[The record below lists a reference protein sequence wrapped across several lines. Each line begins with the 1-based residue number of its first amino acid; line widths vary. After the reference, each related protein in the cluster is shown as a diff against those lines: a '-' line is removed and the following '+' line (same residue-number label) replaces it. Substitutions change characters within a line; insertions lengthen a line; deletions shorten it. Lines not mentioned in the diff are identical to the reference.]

1 MVANPMYEEIMIADC
16 EHQEA
21 TISSLLR
28 EGLPKW
34 KRSAP
39 GHRPRLSAR
48 EQGASEAELSAVE
61 FGSSVTRLDPHFRGI
76 IYALPAV
83 GEVLAVTKNEHC
95 IHEKQG
101 VFNHVS
107 IGPDQ
112 GFVLNRDVDLRLFMS
127 HWRHV
132 FVVRE
137 EAAPGPRTSLQF
149 FDSGGAAVHIVYLT
163 ERSNRGAFDAIVARF
178 RSTDQS
184 PGIEITSSPPAPQDR
199 PDREINLAEFH
210 ACWGA
215 AQAPLDF
222 SSSLFQEFGI
232 SRQQAFRLLGEDF
245 AYRVERRSLRLA
257 LEAASQTQTPMVC
270 MAGNRGCIQLHTG
283 PVNTPG
289 AAGPW
294 LHVRGPKFNL
304 QLREDDIAS
313 AWIVRKPTVYG
324 IMTSL
329 ELFNGDG
336 FCFAQFSGARKP
348 GKPQLENW
356 KWIASSLPRLPSPLQ
371 LSWKDQRKQW
381 PGTHQGRKADF
392 NLPKTAGPNS

>member
-16 EHQEA
+16 GRQEA
-21 TISSLLR
+21 TISSLLQ
-28 EGLPKW
+28 EGVFEW

-48 EQGASEAELSAVE
+48 EQGASEAELAACE
-61 FGSSVTRLDPHFRGI
+61 LGSSVTRLDPHFRGI
-76 IYALPAV
+76 IYELPAV

-107 IGPDQ
+107 IGADQ
-112 GFVLNRDVDLRLFMS
+112 GYDFLNRDVDLRLFVS

-137 EAAPGPRTSLQF
+137 DVASGPRTSLQF

-163 ERSNRGAFDAIVARF
+163 DRSNRGAFDAIVARF

-184 PGIEITSSPPAPQDR
+184 SGIEITSSPPAPQDR
-199 PDREINLAEFH
+199 PDREIKLAEFH

-222 SSSLFQEFGI
+222 SSSLFREFRI
-232 SRQQAFRLLGEDF
+232 TRQQAFRLLGQEY
-245 AYRVERRSLRLA
+245 AYRVERHSLRLA
-257 LEAASQTQTPMVC
+257 LEGASQTQTPMVC
-270 MAGNRGCIQLHTG
+270 MASNRGCIQLHTG

-313 AWIVRKPTVYG
+313 AWVVRKPTVYG
-324 IMTSL
+324 IVASL
-329 ELFNGDG
+329 ELFNRDG
-336 FCFAQFSGARKP
+336 FCSRRSPGARKP

-356 KWIASSLPRLPSPLQ
+356 KWIASSLPRLPSPLPHWAPPLR
-371 LSWKDQRKQW
+371 LSWKD
-381 PGTHQGRKADF
+381 HQGKRWPRT
-392 NLPKTAGPNS
+392 N

>member
-1 MVANPMYEEIMIADC
+1 VE
-16 EHQEA
+16 
-21 TISSLLR
+21 T
-28 EGLPKW
+28 
-34 KRSAP
+34 KRARASSAP
-39 GHRPRLSAR
+39 FCTRPRR
-48 EQGASEAELSAVE
+48 ASEAELAACE
-61 FGSSVTRLDPHFRGI
+61 LGSSVTRLDPHFRGI
-76 IYALPAV
+76 IYELPAV

-137 EAAPGPRTSLQF
+137 EAASGPRTSLQF

-184 PGIEITSSPPAPQDR
+184 SGIEITSSPPAPQDR

-215 AQAPLDF
+215 AQAPQDF

-232 SRQQAFRLLGEDF
+232 SRQQAFRLLGQEY

-313 AWIVRKPTVYG
+313 AWVVRKPTVYG
-324 IMTSL
+324 IVTSL

-356 KWIASSLPRLPSPLQ
+356 KWIASSLPRLPSPLPHRVTPFR
-371 LSWKDQRKQW
+371 LSWKDHQRKQW
-381 PGTHQGRKADF
+381 PRTNQGKKADF
-392 NLPKTAGPNS
+392 NLSKTAEPNS